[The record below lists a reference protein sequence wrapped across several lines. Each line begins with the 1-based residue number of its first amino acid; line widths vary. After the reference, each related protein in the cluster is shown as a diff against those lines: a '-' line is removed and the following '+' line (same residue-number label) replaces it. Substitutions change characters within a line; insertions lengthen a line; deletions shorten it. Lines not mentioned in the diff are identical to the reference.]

1 MMIPD
6 IPPALLMLGTLVVL
20 IILRMPVVFAIGAA
34 VCLYFLHEGLPPA
47 NIGVRMGSA
56 LDSSVL
62 IAIPLY
68 LMAGE
73 FMNRSGAT
81 ARLVHAAETSLSW
94 MRGGLA
100 QTNILSSLIFAGMSG
115 SALADSAGI
124 GKIMIPA
131 MKERGYDPGF
141 AAAVTASSSIIGP
154 VFPPSIPMIVFA
166 SITGTSVGALF
177 LAGVLPGLALTG
189 TLMIWV
195 WFATRRM
202 NLTDAG
208 NTAISFRAI
217 LRALGDA
224 ALPLTTP
231 VIILSG
237 IFGGFMTPT
246 EAGAVAALYAA
257 LLGLFVYRTLSLTD
271 LFDGMGQAMML
282 TAAVMALLA
291 VAAVLGWVIT
301 LEGIARDVSEM
312 LGGRDASF
320 VVVVVVIVVAMLLI
334 GMFMDSTA
342 AMLVFVPVFSQ
353 VALDAG
359 LSPLQFGML
368 VILALLIGL
377 ITPPVGFCLFVTAS
391 IAEIPVT
398 QVIRATLPLILPI
411 LLVLAAIAAFPAMTT
426 WLPSIM

>member
-1 MMIPD
+1 MFEIA
-6 IPPALLMLGTLVVL
+6 PPLLVLGTLVVL
-20 IILRMPVVFAIGAA
+20 IMLRMPVVFAIGVA
-34 VCLYFLHEGLPPA
+34 VCLYFVDQRLPPA
-47 NIGVRMGSA
+47 NIAVRMGSA
-56 LDSSVL
+56 LDASVL
-62 IAIPLY
+62 MAIPLY

-81 ARLVHAAETSLSW
+81 ARLVKSAEACLSW

-100 QTNILSSLIFAGMSG
+100 QANILSSLVFAGMSG

-131 MKERGYDPGF
+131 MKARGYDPGF

-154 VFPPSIPMIVFA
+154 VFPPSIPMIVFG

-177 LAGVLPGLALTG
+177 LGGVLPGLALTFA
-189 TLMIWV
+189 LMAWV
-195 WFATRRM
+195 WFAARKM
-202 NLTDAG
+202 ALTDSEGA
-208 NTAISFRAI
+208 APSASAI
-217 LRALGDA
+217 LRTLGEA
-224 ALPLTTP
+224 ALPLATP

-237 IFGGFMTPT
+237 IFWGYMTPT

-257 LLGLFVYRTLSLTD
+257 LLGALVYRTVSWRD
-271 LFDGMGQAMML
+271 LLEGAGRAMVL

-291 VAAVLGWVIT
+291 IAAVLGWIIT
-301 LEGIARDVSEM
+301 LEGIARDVSAL
-312 LGGRDASF
+312 LGGRDASLVL
-320 VVVVVVIVVAMLLI
+320 VVLTIVVAMLVV

-353 VALDAG
+353 IAIDAG
-359 LSPLQFGML
+359 LAPVQFGIL
-368 VILALLIGL
+368 VIVALLIGL

-398 QVIRATLPLILPI
+398 RVIRAALPLILPI
-411 LLVLAAIAAFPAMTT
+411 LLVLAGIVAVPAMTT
-426 WLPSIM
+426 WLPGLM

>member
-1 MMIPD
+1 MIPD
-6 IPPALLMLGTLVVL
+6 IPPSLLVLGIL
-20 IILRMPVVFAIGAA
+20 IILILLRMPVVFAIGAA
-34 VCLYFLHEGLPPA
+34 VCLYFLQQGLAPA

-81 ARLVHAAETSLSW
+81 ARLVHAAETMLSW

-100 QTNILSSLIFAGMSG
+100 QTNVLSSLIFAGMSG

-131 MKERGYDPGF
+131 MKERGYDPAF
-141 AAAVTASSSIIGP
+141 SAAVTASSSIIGP

-177 LAGVLPGLALTG
+177 LAGVIPGLALTA

-202 NLTDAG
+202 NLKDPGEIALS
-208 NTAISFRAI
+208 ARAI
-217 LRALGDA
+217 LRAVGRA
-224 ALPLTTP
+224 ILPMTTP
-231 VIILSG
+231 VIILTG

-246 EAGAVAALYAA
+246 EAGAVAAFYAA
-257 LLGLFVYRTLSLTD
+257 ILGLLVYRTLSLKD
-271 LFDGMGQAMML
+271 LFAGMGQAMIL

-301 LEGIARDVSEM
+301 LEGIARDVSAL
-312 LGGRDASF
+312 LGGREASYL
-320 VVVVVVIVVAMLLI
+320 VVVVVIVAAMLII
-334 GMFMDSTA
+334 GMFMDVTA

-353 VALDAG
+353 VALDVG
-359 LSPLQFGML
+359 LSTLQFGML
-368 VILALLIGL
+368 VILSLLIGL

-398 QVIRATLPLILPI
+398 RVIRATLPLILPI
-411 LLVLAAIAAFPAMTT
+411 LLVVAAIAAFPAMTV
-426 WLPSIM
+426 WLPSIL

>member
-1 MMIPD
+1 M
-6 IPPALLMLGTLVVL
+6 
-20 IILRMPVVFAIGAA
+20 LRMPVVFAIGVA
-34 VCLYFLHEGLPPA
+34 VCLYFVDQRLPPA
-47 NIGVRMGSA
+47 NIAVRMGSA
-56 LDSSVL
+56 LDASVL
-62 IAIPLY
+62 MAIPLY

-81 ARLVHAAETSLSW
+81 ARLVKSAEACLSW

-100 QTNILSSLIFAGMSG
+100 QANILSSLVFAGMSG

-131 MKERGYDPGF
+131 MKARGYDPGF

-154 VFPPSIPMIVFA
+154 VFPPSIPMIVFG

-177 LAGVLPGLALTG
+177 LGGVLPGLALTFA
-189 TLMIWV
+189 LMVWV
-195 WFATRRM
+195 WFAARKM
-202 NLTDAG
+202 ALTDSEGVAPS
-208 NTAISFRAI
+208 ASAI
-217 LRALGDA
+217 LRTLGEA
-224 ALPLTTP
+224 ALPLATP

-237 IFGGFMTPT
+237 IFWGYMTPT

-257 LLGLFVYRTLSLTD
+257 LLGALVYRTVSWRD
-271 LFDGMGQAMML
+271 LLEGSGRAMVL

-291 VAAVLGWVIT
+291 IAAVLGWIIT
-301 LEGIARDVSEM
+301 LEGIARDVSAL
-312 LGGRDASF
+312 LGGRDASLVL
-320 VVVVVVIVVAMLLI
+320 VVLTIVVAMLVV

-353 VALDAG
+353 IAIDAG
-359 LSPLQFGML
+359 LAPVQFGIL
-368 VILALLIGL
+368 VIVALLIGL

-398 QVIRATLPLILPI
+398 RVIRAALPLILPI
-411 LLVLAAIAAFPAMTT
+411 LLVLAGIVAVPAMTT
-426 WLPSIM
+426 WLPGLM

>member
-1 MMIPD
+1 MISD
-6 IPPALLMLGTLVVL
+6 LPPAVLLLSTLVLL
-20 IILRMPVVFAIGAA
+20 ILLRMPVIFAIGAA
-34 VCLYFLHEGLPPA
+34 VCIYFLQEGLPPA
-47 NIGVRMGSA
+47 NISVRMGSA

-81 ARLVHAAETSLSW
+81 ARLVHAAETMLSW

-177 LAGVLPGLALTG
+177 LAGVLPGLALTA

-202 NLTDAG
+202 DLKDKG
-208 NTAISFRAI
+208 D
-217 LRALGDA
+217 RALSARVILHALGKA
-224 ALPLTTP
+224 ALPMTTP

-246 EAGAVAALYAA
+246 EAGAVAAFYAA
-257 LLGLFVYRTLSLTD
+257 LLGLFVYRSLSIKD
-271 LFDGMGQAMML
+271 LFNGMGQAMML

-301 LEGIARDVSEM
+301 LEGIARDVSDM
-312 LGGRDASF
+312 LGGRDASYI
-320 VVVVVVIVVAMLLI
+320 VVVVVIVAAMLLI

-342 AMLVFVPVFSQ
+342 AMLVFVPVFAQ

-359 LSPLQFGML
+359 LLPLQFGML

-398 QVIRATLPLILPI
+398 RVIRATLPLILPI
-411 LLVLAAIAAFPAMTT
+411 LLVLAAIAVFPAMTT
-426 WLPSIM
+426 WLPSKL

>member
-1 MMIPD
+1 MFEIA
-6 IPPALLMLGTLVVL
+6 PPLLVLGTLVVL
-20 IILRMPVVFAIGAA
+20 IMLRMPVVFAIGVA
-34 VCLYFLHEGLPPA
+34 VCLYFVDQRLPPA
-47 NIGVRMGSA
+47 NIAVRMGSA
-56 LDSSVL
+56 LDASVL
-62 IAIPLY
+62 MAIPLY

-81 ARLVHAAETSLSW
+81 ARLVKSAEACLSW

-100 QTNILSSLIFAGMSG
+100 QANILSSLVFAGMSG

-131 MKERGYDPGF
+131 MKARGYDPGF

-154 VFPPSIPMIVFA
+154 VFPPSIPMIVFG

-177 LAGVLPGLALTG
+177 LGGVLPGLALTFA
-189 TLMIWV
+189 LMAWV
-195 WFATRRM
+195 WFAARKM
-202 NLTDAG
+202 ALTDSEGA
-208 NTAISFRAI
+208 APSASAI
-217 LRALGDA
+217 LRTLGEA
-224 ALPLTTP
+224 ALPLATP

-237 IFGGFMTPT
+237 IFWGYMTPT

-257 LLGLFVYRTLSLTD
+257 LLGALVYRTISWRD
-271 LFDGMGQAMML
+271 LLEGAGRAMVL

-291 VAAVLGWVIT
+291 IAAVLGWIIT
-301 LEGIARDVSEM
+301 LEGIARDVSAL
-312 LGGRDASF
+312 LGGRDASLVL
-320 VVVVVVIVVAMLLI
+320 VVLTIVVAMLVV

-353 VALDAG
+353 IAIDAG
-359 LSPLQFGML
+359 LAPVQFGIL
-368 VILALLIGL
+368 VIVALLIGL

-398 QVIRATLPLILPI
+398 RVIRAALPLILPI
-411 LLVLAAIAAFPAMTT
+411 LLVLAGIVAVPAMTT
-426 WLPSIM
+426 WLPGLM

>member
-1 MMIPD
+1 MISD
-6 IPPALLMLGTLVVL
+6 LPPAVLLLSTLVLL
-20 IILRMPVVFAIGAA
+20 ILLRMPVIFAIGAA
-34 VCLYFLHEGLPPA
+34 VCIYFLQEGLPPA
-47 NIGVRMGSA
+47 NISVRMGSA

-81 ARLVHAAETSLSW
+81 ARLVHAAETMLSW

-177 LAGVLPGLALTG
+177 LAGVLPGLALTA

-202 NLTDAG
+202 DLKDKG
-208 NTAISFRAI
+208 D
-217 LRALGDA
+217 RALSARVILHALGKA
-224 ALPLTTP
+224 ALPMTTP

-246 EAGAVAALYAA
+246 EAGAVAAFYAA
-257 LLGLFVYRTLSLTD
+257 LLGLFVYRSLSIKD
-271 LFDGMGQAMML
+271 LFNGMGQAMML

-301 LEGIARDVSEM
+301 LEGIARDVSDM
-312 LGGRDASF
+312 LGGRDASYI
-320 VVVVVVIVVAMLLI
+320 VVVVVIVVAMLLI

-342 AMLVFVPVFSQ
+342 AMLVFVPVFAQ

-359 LSPLQFGML
+359 LLPLQFGML

-398 QVIRATLPLILPI
+398 RVIRATLPLILPI
-411 LLVLAAIAAFPAMTT
+411 LLVLAAIAVFPAMTT
-426 WLPSIM
+426 WLPSKL

>member
-1 MMIPD
+1 MFEIA
-6 IPPALLMLGTLVVL
+6 PPLLVLGTLVVL
-20 IILRMPVVFAIGAA
+20 IMLRMPVVFAIGVA
-34 VCLYFLHEGLPPA
+34 VCLYFVDQRLPPA
-47 NIGVRMGSA
+47 NIAVRMGSA
-56 LDSSVL
+56 LDASVL
-62 IAIPLY
+62 MAIPLY

-81 ARLVHAAETSLSW
+81 ARLVKSAEACLSW

-100 QTNILSSLIFAGMSG
+100 QANILSSLVFAGMSG

-131 MKERGYDPGF
+131 MKARGYDPGF

-154 VFPPSIPMIVFA
+154 VFPPSIPMIVFG

-177 LAGVLPGLALTG
+177 LGGVLPGLALTFA
-189 TLMIWV
+189 LMAWV
-195 WFATRRM
+195 WFAARKM
-202 NLTDAG
+202 ALTDSEGA
-208 NTAISFRAI
+208 APSASAI
-217 LRALGDA
+217 LRTLGEA
-224 ALPLTTP
+224 ALPLATP

-237 IFGGFMTPT
+237 IFWGYMTPT

-257 LLGLFVYRTLSLTD
+257 LLGAFVYRTVSWRD
-271 LFDGMGQAMML
+271 LLEGAGRAMVL

-291 VAAVLGWVIT
+291 IAAVLGWIIT
-301 LEGIARDVSEM
+301 LEGIARDVSAL
-312 LGGRDASF
+312 LGGRDASLVL
-320 VVVVVVIVVAMLLI
+320 VVLTIVVAMLVV

-353 VALDAG
+353 IAIDAG
-359 LSPLQFGML
+359 LAPVQFGIL
-368 VILALLIGL
+368 VIVALLIGL

-398 QVIRATLPLILPI
+398 RVIRAALPLILPI
-411 LLVLAAIAAFPAMTT
+411 LLVLAGIVAVPAMTT
-426 WLPSIM
+426 WLPGLM

>member
-1 MMIPD
+1 VIPE
-6 IPPALLMLGTLVVL
+6 IPAALLVLSTLVVL
-20 IILRMPVVFAIGAA
+20 VLLRMPVVFAIGAA
-34 VCLYFLHEGLPPA
+34 VCLYFLQEGLSPA

-81 ARLVHAAETSLSW
+81 ARLVRAAETMLSW

-131 MKERGYDPGF
+131 MKDRGYDAGF
-141 AAAVTASSSIIGP
+141 SAAVTASSSIIGP

-189 TLMIWV
+189 TLMVWV

-202 NLTDAG
+202 DLKDKSDCPLSA
-208 NTAISFRAI
+208 RVI
-217 LRALGDA
+217 LRALGNA
-224 ALPLTTP
+224 ALPMTTP

-246 EAGAVAALYAA
+246 EAGAIAAFYAA
-257 LLGLFVYRTLSLTD
+257 VLGLFVYRSLTFRD
-271 LFDGMGQAMML
+271 LFEGMGQAMML

-301 LEGIARDVSEM
+301 LEGIARDVSAI
-312 LGGRDASF
+312 LGGRDASY
-320 VVVVVVIVVAMLLI
+320 VVVVFVIVTAMLLI

-342 AMLVFVPVFSQ
+342 AMLVFVPVFSE

-359 LSPLQFGML
+359 LLPLQFGML

-398 QVIRATLPLILPI
+398 RVIRATLPLILPI
-411 LLVLAAIAAFPAMTT
+411 LLVLAAIAAFPAMTM
-426 WLPSIM
+426 WLPSIL

>member
-1 MMIPD
+1 
-6 IPPALLMLGTLVVL
+6 
-20 IILRMPVVFAIGAA
+20 MPVIFAIGAA
-34 VCLYFLHEGLPPA
+34 VCIYFLQEGLPPA
-47 NIGVRMGSA
+47 NISVRMGSA

-81 ARLVHAAETSLSW
+81 ARLVHAAETMLSW

-177 LAGVLPGLALTG
+177 LAGVLPGLALTA

-202 NLTDAG
+202 DLKDKG
-208 NTAISFRAI
+208 D
-217 LRALGDA
+217 RALSARVILHALGKA
-224 ALPLTTP
+224 ALPMTTP

-246 EAGAVAALYAA
+246 EAGAVAAFYAA
-257 LLGLFVYRTLSLTD
+257 LLGLFVYRSLSIKD
-271 LFDGMGQAMML
+271 LFNGMGQAMML

-301 LEGIARDVSEM
+301 LEGIARDVSDM
-312 LGGRDASF
+312 LGGRDASYI
-320 VVVVVVIVVAMLLI
+320 VVVVVIVAAMLLI

-342 AMLVFVPVFSQ
+342 AMLVFVPVFAQ

-359 LSPLQFGML
+359 LLPLQFGML

-398 QVIRATLPLILPI
+398 RVIRATLPLILPI
-411 LLVLAAIAAFPAMTT
+411 LLVLAAIAVFPAMTT
-426 WLPSIM
+426 WLPSKL